1 MCTLQRVI
9 NHLKNVNQEIRTYV
23 VCLILSSG
31 RKNCANMARSVGI
44 SPKPLYKYLANAE
57 FYSKEIEKMLL
68 QYAKQTR
75 IDGVKRTLVVDP
87 TALIKRYAKSIENLC
102 YDKDGCTKH
111 VEHVLVPVYASIVDK
126 NVKIPLRLDFW
137 VQEKITG
144 KKRYKSKV
152 KIAQDLILYLK
163 EKSLE
168 FDFVS
173 LDGAFPTPDMFSFF
187 QKHGLKFIMRIPR
200 NRCITKKNGKRT
212 QLKLCPGLK
221 LMRNEREKT
230 IQAELYEDT
239 YFFTAQKRQCK
250 NGGWEVVFLVSNM
263 DLSAKEQVAAFNLRW
278 PMEKINRT
286 TKQKTGSN
294 QCQALSAEKQ
304 EAHILAGFLAHTIL
318 EVAQNDKEKYS
329 VDVMVNYLRESHF
342 DDLKALIT
350 KPAKRK
356 QANRI
361 DLDAKPL
368 QKHIQKPS
376 RNAVQIRGLRV

>member
-1 MCTLQRVI
+1 
-9 NHLKNVNQEIRTYV
+9 
-23 VCLILSSG
+23 LILSGG
-31 RKNCANMARSVGI
+31 RKNCAAMARSVGI
-44 SPKPLYKYLANAE
+44 SPKPLYKFLENAAS
-57 FYSKEIEKMLL
+57 YSKEIEKMLL
-68 QYAKQTR
+68 LYAKQTR
-75 IDGVKRTLVVDP
+75 IDGVMRTIVIDP
-87 TALIKRYAKSIENLC
+87 TAIIKRYAKSIENLC

-111 VEHVLVPVYASIVDK
+111 VEHVLVPVYASVVDE
-126 NVKIPLRLDFW
+126 NVKIPLCLDFW
-137 VQEKITG
+137 AQAKVTG

-163 EKSLE
+163 KRGLE

-173 LDGAFPTPDMFSFF
+173 LDGAFPTPDMFAFF
-187 QKHGLKFIMRIPR
+187 KKYGLEFIMRIPR
-200 NRCITKKNGKRT
+200 NRCIRTKNGKRM

-230 IQAELYEDT
+230 IQAELYGDT

-263 DLSAKEQVAAFNLRW
+263 NLSAKEQVAAFNLRW

-318 EVAQNDKEKYS
+318 EVAQKDKEKYS
-329 VDVMVNYLRESHF
+329 VDVMINYLRESHF
-342 DDLKALIT
+342 DDLMALIT
-350 KPAKRK
+350 KPVKRK

-368 QKHIQKPS
+368 QKHIQKS
-376 RNAVQIRGLRV
+376 SKNADRIRGLRS